1 VVTSVVELVFLFRDS
16 FGKGNDSHFVI
27 LFFDRRIRILLKSK
41 KYYKVKIEVTQ
52 PRSSVQAS
60 EKHGGPD
67 KGLKDHQTK
76 LTIEPNYVKHGLL
89 HVLPTERVGKNV
101 QRGTA

>member
-1 VVTSVVELVFLFRDS
+1 MVELVFLFRDS

-27 LFFDRRIRILLKSK
+27 LFLDRRIRILLKSR

-60 EKHGGPD
+60 EQHGEPD

-76 LTIEPNYVKHGLL
+76 FDHRAKLCEARFASRFTH
-89 HVLPTERVGKNV
+89 
-101 QRGTA
+101 